1 MSCSE
6 QLFSLI
12 SQGKITY
19 DQIRRLHHSKYS
31 DLEQS
36 MRLLYDHEI
45 DYGKTKRGRSKQEVI
60 IEDISS
66 DDEPGFTSIFRK
78 KSKSKGRS
86 ATKRRPGRPAKN
98 PLGSTPSAKLGNSE
112 NVAKTTS
119 GRKRVFKQVESRA
132 SVTEGPRLKTT
143 AARAE
148 PSDTTRNISALSE
161 NQSEKEATPVFVEEV
176 ADEPNEPISSF
187 QDDFFNERPALAPVN
202 QNTPQS

>member
-1 MSCSE
+1 MGTQDIGCSE
-6 QLFSLI
+6 QLFTLI

-66 DDEPGFTSIFRK
+66 DEEPGFTSIFRK
-78 KSKSKGRS
+78 RSKSRGRP
-86 ATKRRPGRPAKN
+86 ATKRRPGRPPKN
-98 PLGSTPSAKLGNSE
+98 PLSSTPTAKLVNSE

-119 GRKRVFKQVESRA
+119 GRKRPFKKIESRT
-132 SVTEGPRLKTT
+132 SVTELARVKAGTT
-143 AARAE
+143 KPE
-148 PSDTTRNISALSE
+148 PSDTTRNVSALSE
-161 NQSEKEATPVFVEEV
+161 N
-176 ADEPNEPISSF
+176 
-187 QDDFFNERPALAPVN
+187 
-202 QNTPQS
+202 